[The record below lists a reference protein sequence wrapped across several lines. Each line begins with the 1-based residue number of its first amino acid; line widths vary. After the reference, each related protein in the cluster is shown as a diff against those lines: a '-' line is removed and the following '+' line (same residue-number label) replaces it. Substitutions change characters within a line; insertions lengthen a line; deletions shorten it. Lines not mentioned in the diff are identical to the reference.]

1 MELLFENLLYDL
13 SPPELAAVLS
23 VMIYERNNATELSN
37 SRFIAL
43 QKKMQAIVVNIA
55 QLEKK
60 CGLGEESCMSVD
72 QNVHVGFME
81 IASNWCKGMTF
92 SQVMQIS
99 QTRSEIL
106 SCTRSARKS
115 QEQCFVISCILRHY
129 TSPLPLFVQQ
139 TLIHTL
145 ENSTDAA
152 YAFLHNTIR
161 LPSWTNRSDLHV
173 PAWEEPLVSSLQV
186 EQAALSSPTW
196 HGRQ

>member
-23 VMIYERNNATELSN
+23 VMIYERHNATELSN

-92 SQVMQIS
+92 SQVMQGCKLDEGFVVNQLLRTENLCRKLADIAN
-99 QTRSEIL
+99 EIGNPELYQKCQEVSRAMLRDIVYTPSLYL
-106 SCTRSARKS
+106 SS
-115 QEQCFVISCILRHY
+115 
-129 TSPLPLFVQQ
+129 SPLCS
-139 TLIHTL
+139 TNTHTYVRKQHGCRVCF
-145 ENSTDAA
+145 STQ
-152 YAFLHNTIR
+152 YN
-161 LPSWTNRSDLHV
+161 
-173 PAWEEPLVSSLQV
+173 
-186 EQAALSSPTW
+186 
-196 HGRQ
+196 